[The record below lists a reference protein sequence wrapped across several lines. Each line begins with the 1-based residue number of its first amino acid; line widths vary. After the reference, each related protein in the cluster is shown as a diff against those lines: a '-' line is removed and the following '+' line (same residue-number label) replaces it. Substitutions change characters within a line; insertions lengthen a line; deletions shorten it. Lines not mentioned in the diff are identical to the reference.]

1 MSARVIAGIAKGR
14 KLKLVPGE
22 GTRPIMDRVKEALF
36 SILTP
41 ILSDATFLDLF
52 AGTGGVGIEALSRGA
67 ERAVFVDNSRLA
79 ITTIQ
84 ENLQTCGFDD
94 PEFSEVIRADVLV
107 YLQAEPP
114 ETFEVVYIAPPQYKQ
129 IWRTALE
136 TLDANPDH
144 LDSDAVVVVQID
156 PKEYITFPLQNLEL
170 TDQRT
175 YGNTMLLFYTKLE
188 EESVT

>member
-36 SILTP
+36 SILLP

-67 ERAVFVDNSRLA
+67 ERAVFIDNSRA
-79 ITTIQ
+79 AVETIE
-84 ENLQTCGFDD
+84 ENLQTCGFAD
-94 PEFSEVIRADVLV
+94 PEFSEVIRTDVIA

-114 ETFEVVYIAPPQYKQ
+114 ETFEVVYIAPPQYKG

-136 TLDANPDH
+136 ALDTNPDH

-156 PKEYITFPLQNLEL
+156 PKEYQTFPLDNLEL

-175 YGNTMLLFYTKLE
+175 YGNTMLLFYSKLE
-188 EESVT
+188 EDEGG